1 MRGFIKLTHILFPLF
16 VGFIIGGVISGDSGF
31 LTFGIILLVLDII
44 IGIALQN
51 IFDRPSYSNN
61 YEFSSEKQKVIS
73 DFLITKLMQEAK
85 KQELENQASR
95 EEKCR
100 KRNALCEEFEDAY
113 SILELG
119 GGDKPV
125 SFRDMRNDDAGSLLL
140 HVCEQMPH
148 APLLNTL
155 FGLYEVFNE
164 ELNNT
169 PAIVYKFLYH
179 QNSICENVYIY
190 LVLTQDDKIR
200 LFAVETDFSE
210 FVLCE
215 YSGNS
220 HLNYGRVALK
230 DVSSRIK
237 EILNA

>member
-1 MRGFIKLTHILFPLF
+1 MRRFITLTHILFPLF
-16 VGFIIGGVISGDSGF
+16 VGFIIGGAISGNSGF
-31 LTFGIILLVLDII
+31 LTFGIILLVMDVI
-44 IGIALQN
+44 IGITLQN
-51 IFDRPSYSNN
+51 VFDRSSYSNN
-61 YEFSSEKQKVIS
+61 NEFSNEHQKVIS
-73 DFLITKLMQEAK
+73 DFLITKLMQEVKA
-85 KQELENQASR
+85 QESEHKASR
-95 EEKCR
+95 EEKR
-100 KRNALCEEFEDAY
+100 QKRNALCEEFEDAY

-140 HVCEQMPH
+140 NVCEQMPH

-155 FGLYEVFNE
+155 FGLYEVFIE
-164 ELNNT
+164 DLNNT

-179 QNSICENVYIY
+179 QNSICENAYIY
-190 LVLTQDDKIR
+190 LVLAQDDKIR
-200 LFAVETDFSE
+200 LFAVETDFSA

-220 HLNYGRVALK
+220 HLNYGRVELK
-230 DVSSRIK
+230 DVPSRIK